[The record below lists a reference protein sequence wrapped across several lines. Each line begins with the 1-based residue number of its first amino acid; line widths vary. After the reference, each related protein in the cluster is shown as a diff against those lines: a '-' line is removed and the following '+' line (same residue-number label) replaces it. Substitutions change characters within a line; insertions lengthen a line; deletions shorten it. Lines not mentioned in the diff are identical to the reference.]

1 MKVMKFG
8 GSSLATSSRIKD
20 VARLVV
26 DAARKD
32 AVVVVVS
39 AFQGVTNDLL
49 ACARLAERGAAGAE
63 QTFEK
68 IAKRHRAVVDDLL
81 AARVRDRIQPQ
92 VDALLGEL
100 HDAVHGIRLLGHCP
114 PAALDVVASFG
125 ERPAQHRLDVC
136 GAWCNV

>member
-32 AVVVVVS
+32 GVVVVVS
-39 AFQGVTNDLL
+39 AFQGVPHDLL
-49 ACARLAERGAAGAE
+49 ACARLAERGAAGSE
-63 QTFEK
+63 QAYEK

-81 AARVRDRIQPQ
+81 AARARNQIQVQ
-92 VDALLGEL
+92 VDGLLGEL

-114 PAALDVVASFG
+114 PA
-125 ERPAQHRLDVC
+125 
-136 GAWCNV
+136 